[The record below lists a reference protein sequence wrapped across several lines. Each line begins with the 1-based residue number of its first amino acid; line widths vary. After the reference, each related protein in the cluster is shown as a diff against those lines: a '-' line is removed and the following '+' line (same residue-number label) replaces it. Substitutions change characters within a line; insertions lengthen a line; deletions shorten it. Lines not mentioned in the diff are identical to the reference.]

1 MVLRH
6 RGNQFVD
13 HQSSINW
20 QEHFYVE
27 NGYMAVG
34 VGQSSNTQ
42 FTLLSCKLQTASLD
56 GSFNQK
62 QSLLRTSVC
71 VFSAVCWCKHL
82 LIYVCVGN
90 VQD

>member
-1 MVLRH
+1 MDWSL
-6 RGNQFVD
+6 D

-27 NGYMAVG
+27 NGYMAIG
-34 VGQSSNTQ
+34 VGQSSNTR
-42 FTLLSCKLQTASLD
+42 FTLLICKLQTASLD
-56 GSFNQK
+56 GSFNEK
-62 QSLLRTSVC
+62 QSLLRTLVC
-71 VFSAVCWCKHL
+71 VFSAVCWCKDL